1 MRSTLMQ
8 LGAHNAAKLH
18 HSSSSPSALSILVH
32 CIFVAGLM
40 LLARTSLLIALPL
53 CSTDLAGQGNAPG
66 RPCCPCRTYVVGKDM
81 VACLVYVAR
90 GQSHPALLTRGAQLH
105 SPAWVSG
112 QPPPE
117 LAAGEALQCMYQ
129 AR

>member
-8 LGAHNAAKLH
+8 SGAHHAAKLH

-53 CSTDLAGQGNAPG
+53 CSTDLAGQGNARTSMLPLQDLCCRQGHGRLSGLCGPG
-66 RPCCPCRTYVVGKDM
+66 PEPPCAADTGGPAAQPR
-81 VACLVYVAR
+81 L
-90 GQSHPALLTRGAQLH
+90 GQR
-105 SPAWVSG
+105 
-112 QPPPE
+112 
-117 LAAGEALQCMYQ
+117 AAA
-129 AR
+129 A